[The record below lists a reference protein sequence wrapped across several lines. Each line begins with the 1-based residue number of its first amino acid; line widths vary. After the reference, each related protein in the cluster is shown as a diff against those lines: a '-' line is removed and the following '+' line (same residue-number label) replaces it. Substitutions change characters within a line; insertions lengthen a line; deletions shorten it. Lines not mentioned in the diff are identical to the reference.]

1 MISTLSLQFPRRKRL
16 SEVIDDALR
25 LTFVRPTSDAES
37 ARPFRLPSH
46 GSGGLRPGVDLE
58 DREALAEILGDNEQ
72 LLDPSA

>member
-25 LTFVRPTSDAES
+25 LALWPTSDAQS